1 MKIKK
6 KIILSKS
13 KYPQP
18 GEYVKIKENILLCIA
33 PIKYNR
39 CEGCFLYGG
48 NGDCRNFSIHR
59 CCSNSVHNIIFEK
72 YE

>member
-6 KIILSKS
+6 KIILSES

-18 GEYVKIKENILLCIA
+18 GEYVKIRENILLCIA

-39 CEGCFLYGG
+39 DVVLTVY
-48 NGDCRNFSIHR
+48 
-59 CCSNSVHNIIFEK
+59 II
-72 YE
+72 